1 MYIKHT
7 SFHNW
12 IIFRSKCSLTH
23 RKILLSRIVHY
34 EMSIERD
41 LSRYEN
47 TNNIIYHLLRV
58 ECNTFANWIHL
69 KIFSRASKNIFT
81 KKPKKIHFN
90 SFSFSLLWCSKL
102 LTIWHARCMM
112 MMIVILFLENDPEDV
127 RL

>member
-1 MYIKHT
+1 MLVFKIE
-7 SFHNW
+7 SL
-12 IIFRSKCSLTH
+12 IFRSECSLTH
-23 RKILLSRIVHY
+23 RRILLSRIVHY

-81 KKPKKIHFN
+81 KKTKENMDRDAFILIHF
-90 SFSFSLLWCSKL
+90 
-102 LTIWHARCMM
+102 H
-112 MMIVILFLENDPEDV
+112 FLYYDV
-127 RL
+127 RNYLQYDTQDA